1 MKVLILANNDVGLY
15 KFRKELLEELLK
27 EHEVYVCVPNGNFIK
42 EMVDMGCTY
51 IETEFSRH
59 GTNPIS
65 ELKILSKYKRILKEV
80 KPNIVFTY
88 TIKPNVYGGMACA
101 SFGIPYVAN
110 ITGLGTAV
118 ENDGIMQKITL
129 TLYKRGLKNAQK
141 VFFQNTENR
150 DFMLNHN
157 VIKGAYDMLP
167 GSGVNINNNPYEPYP
182 CNEDIKFLFVGRIM
196 RDKGITEFLNAAEYI
211 KREYPSTHFMIVGSY
226 EEQAYKKRLEKLQNS
241 GIVEYYGEQKDV
253 HYFMKKCNAVV
264 HPSYHEGLSN
274 VLLEAASSGRP
285 ILASNIPGCRET
297 FEEGITGLGYE
308 PKSSESLISAI
319 EEFLKIS
326 VDERANMGIKGR
338 KMIENRFSRD
348 LVIEKYLKELKPLA

>member
-1 MKVLILANNDVGLY
+1 MKIVVLANSSSGLY
-15 KFRKELLEELLK
+15 GFRKELLEELLK

-42 EMVDMGCTY
+42 EMVDMGCAY

-118 ENDGIMQKITL
+118 ENGGIMQKITL
-129 TLYKRGLKNAQK
+129 TLYRRGLKNAQK

-150 DFMLNHN
+150 DFMLNHK

-167 GSGVNINNNPYEPYP
+167 GSGVNLSKYHVFDYPDINTV
-182 CNEDIKFLFVGRIM
+182 DFVFVGRLM
-196 RDKGITEFLNAAEYI
+196 KEKGIEQYLDAAVYIRKKYPYTRFHICGGMEQNYSEQI
-211 KREYPSTHFMIVGSY
+211 KRM
-226 EEQAYKKRLEKLQNS
+226 Q
-241 GIVEYYGEQKDV
+241 EQKIIIYHGNVNDMTEI
-253 HYFMKKCNAVV
+253 YKMISCTI
-264 HPSYHEGLSN
+264 HPTYYPEGMSN
-274 VLLEAASSGRP
+274 VLLESCACGRP
-285 ILASNIPGCRET
+285 IITTNRSGCREIVDD
-297 FEEGITGLGYE
+297 GVNGYIVNQKDSNDLIAKIE
-308 PKSSESLISAI
+308 KFLSLTNQ
-319 EEFLKIS
+319 E
-326 VDERANMGIKGR
+326 R
-338 KMIENRFSRD
+338 KMMGLAGRRKVEREFDRKI
-348 LVIEKYLKELKPLA
+348 VVEKYLAELER